1 LHDFSQNVSYKRH
14 LDDTGDEFYAKY
26 ADDVVRLLGAG
37 ERKFLDAG
45 CGTGRAIEMV
55 ARRVDKS
62 RLYGIDVSELFIR
75 DKRDTYQLQPF
86 DGQHIPFDDET
97 FDVVGSFTVIEHVE
111 EPERFLTE
119 EIRVLKPGGY
129 LITACPNFLSV
140 FNHVRGYSL
149 AQKFA
154 KQLRLLSSK
163 EFERND
169 PIIREEFAS
178 DDDAIVVTN
187 MVPLIAFHKA
197 SGMKPVEVSGL
208 MTSHGSA
215 LKRTLGSA
223 PLLRLLMPSCYII
236 ALKTPSSARPA

>member
-1 LHDFSQNVSYKRH
+1 LHDFSQDLSYKRH
-14 LDDTGDEFYAKY
+14 LDDTGDDFYAKY

-37 ERKFLDAG
+37 ESKFLDAG
-45 CGTGRAIEMV
+45 CGTGRAIQMI

-62 RLYGIDVSELFIR
+62 RLFGIDVSELFIR

-86 DGQHIPFDDET
+86 DGEQIPFDDGT
-97 FDVVGSFTVIEHVE
+97 FDVVGSFTVLEHVE
-111 EPERFLTE
+111 EPERFLSE

-129 LITACPNFLSV
+129 LITSCPNFLSV

-149 AQKFA
+149 AQKFT
-154 KQLRLLSSK
+154 KQVRLLSSK
-163 EFERND
+163 EFQRND

-187 MVPLIAFHKA
+187 LVPLIAFHKD
-197 SGMKPVEVSGL
+197 SGMELVEVGGL
-208 MTSHGSA
+208 MTAHSSA
-215 LKRTLGSA
+215 LVRTLGSA

-236 ALKTPSSARPA
+236 ARKAH